1 MEKLLERAHALKDEL
16 IAHRRYIHQNAETGF
31 DTPKTKKYITECL
44 EKMGY
49 EPKECGRAG
58 IKAEVG
64 NGNKTILLRADTDAL
79 PIKEETSL
87 PYAAAENMHS
97 CGHDMHTAMLLFAA
111 KLIISRREELK
122 QNVILATETFGNVMR
137 YDCCDF
143 FGKADEFIKGFNLI
157 SAYNALPTYYNEVD
171 AIVNHV
177 AIEADGTETL
187 IGQQVYENK
196 AAGTTVLAKPASKT
210 PGYEV
215 KDASPQLKLLSGG
228 NATETVTFYYQPVKK
243 QIVLITNNDN
253 ADVTTVA
260 DVPAGS
266 TVSASSLD
274 HGTKAY
280 FDFVQWVDQDGK
292 VYSSDFK
299 MPADNLTLTAKW
311 IPSEIKISA
320 IPVIDGVERTDLV
333 ETYPSIRP
341 NADGTTAVS
350 MQKPADLDI
359 DGSPEE
365 FTTVLYVAGDGRWQ
379 AEYNGVPVKVESGIP
394 GCLEMTLPKGSTG
407 KLKLKRIDL

>member
-1 MEKLLERAHALKDEL
+1 MYSSNPAAW
-16 IAHRRYIHQNAETGF
+16 ETF
-31 DTPKTKKYITECL
+31 LAAYQ
-44 EKMGY
+44 
-49 EPKECGRAG
+49 RAG
-58 IKAEVG
+58 S
-64 NGNKTILLRADTDAL
+64 LLREPDIGANWTYTNNANVDTTSNKSATAQAEIDKAVYDLVVAYAAL
-79 PIKEETSL
+79 P
-87 PYAAAENMHS
+87 
-97 CGHDMHTAMLLFAA
+97 
-111 KLIISRREELK
+111 
-122 QNVILATETFGNVMR
+122 
-137 YDCCDF
+137 DF
-143 FGKADEFIKGFNLI
+143 N
-157 SAYNALPTYYNEVD
+157 YEVD
-171 AIVNHV
+171 AIINHV

-215 KDASPQLKLLSGG
+215 KDASPQPKPLSGG

-266 TVSASSLD
+266 TVSLSTLD

-350 MQKPADLDI
+350 MQKPAELDI
-359 DGSPEE
+359 DGYIFVEYYE
-365 FTTVLYVAGDGRWQ
+365 DKDLTTLMTWPKDFYLYDSLDYTFYARMVDVYGKIIYETNGGTAVADSTFVPGDTVVITGGIPLSI
-379 AEYNGVPVKVESGIP
+379 NGTTNTLKVETVS
-394 GCLEMTLPKGSTG
+394 K
-407 KLKLKRIDL
+407 